1 MLHPH
6 APR

>member
-6 APR
+6 